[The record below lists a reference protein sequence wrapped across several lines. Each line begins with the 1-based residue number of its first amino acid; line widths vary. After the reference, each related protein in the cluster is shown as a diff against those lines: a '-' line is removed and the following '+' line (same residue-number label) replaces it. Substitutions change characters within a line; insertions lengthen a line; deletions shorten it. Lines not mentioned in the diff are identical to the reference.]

1 MDLFFVIWGGGVFAL
16 IVYKM
21 VKHIRN
27 ATKLRNEGIKAFGTV
42 VGFKTRWGRTT
53 TVHPRIQFITQI
65 GEIVEVEGH
74 AGIAIPLQCK
84 SEKVTI
90 YYESDNP
97 KNFALDSEFE
107 RSSPYVMLFLIGI
120 MVAIFIGYYVTR

>member
-1 MDLFFVIWGGGVFAL
+1 MDFFFVIWIGGVFAL
-16 IVYKM
+16 FIYRM

-27 ATKLRNEGIKAFGTV
+27 ATKLRNEGLKALGTV

-65 GEIVEVEGH
+65 GEVVEVEGH
-74 AGIAIPLQCK
+74 TGIAIPLQRK
-84 SEKVTI
+84 GEKVTI
-90 YYESDNP
+90 YYEADNP

-107 RSSPYVMLFLIGI
+107 RSSPYLMIILIVI
-120 MVAIFIGYYVTR
+120 MVAIFIGYYVTQ